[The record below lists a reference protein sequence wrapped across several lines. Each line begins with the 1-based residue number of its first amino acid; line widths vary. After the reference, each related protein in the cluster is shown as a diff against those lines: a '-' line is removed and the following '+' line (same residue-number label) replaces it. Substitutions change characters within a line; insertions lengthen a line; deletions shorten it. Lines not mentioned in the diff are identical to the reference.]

1 MSGHA
6 RRVATDTLTSYLR
19 YGVVIVVQL
28 ALVPYMIGHL
38 GDAGFGLWTLTFSVL
53 GFLSL
58 VDFGF
63 TTTVI
68 RFTAEARGAAHA
80 RGGLEAVDRRN
91 RMLSTMMAV
100 YLGLALLA
108 AAIVAGMTPVYAD
121 LFGIPETQRDAALPL
136 LWVLAARS
144 IAVSL
149 PFGMFRSI
157 LFGNG
162 RIGLVNL
169 VQAGGTL
176 LYAVSSVAALE
187 MGGGLIGLAW
197 ANLAAFAVEHV
208 VYVVAAF
215 ATTPDLRISV
225 RRFDRTLL
233 GSAVWISAAQFVVT
247 VSSLVLLRTDPI
259 IVNAFLPLTAV
270 ALYGVALKVAENA
283 LMLIKQGVNVL
294 GPLAAEMS
302 GAGRKDDVRALLI
315 TGARFALAP
324 AAGMAVASLALGR
337 EALSAWVGPDYGEA
351 AVVMTILMTSVA
363 LLVPQ
368 MVASGVFSMTG
379 HHRLTAWAAF
389 LSMTVN
395 LGASLLLVWWIGL
408 PGVALGTLTATAL
421 VDVCV
426 VVALVRHA
434 FGIGAVEYV
443 RGVFVP
449 SLLPA
454 LGAWAAMMGL
464 KAILPP
470 PNLAAVLAE
479 AAAGCL
485 VFAGLFVVLGM
496 TPQDRAVVRRI
507 LVRR

>member
-1 MSGHA
+1 MSGQA
-6 RRVATDTLTSYLR
+6 RRVATDTLTSYVR
-19 YGVVIVVQL
+19 YGVVILVQL

-38 GDAGFGLWTLTFSVL
+38 GDAGYGLWTLTFSVL

-63 TTTVI
+63 TTSVV
-68 RFTAEARGAAHA
+68 RFTAEARGSND
-80 RGGLEAVDRRN
+80 VDRRN
-91 RMLSTMMAV
+91 RMLSTVMAV

-108 AAIVAGMTPVYAD
+108 ALIVAGVSPFYAA
-121 LFGIPETQRDAALPL
+121 LFGIPEAQRDAALPL

-149 PFGMFRSI
+149 PFGMFRAI

-162 RIGLVNL
+162 RIGLMNL
-169 VQAGGTL
+169 LQAGGTL

-197 ANLAAFAVEHV
+197 ANLAAFAVENV
-208 VYVVAAF
+208 AYAVAAF
-215 ATTPDLRISV
+215 TTTPDLRISP
-225 RRFDRTLL
+225 RRFDRSML
-233 GSAVWISAAQFVVT
+233 GSAAWISAAQFVVT

-302 GAGRKDDVRALLI
+302 GAGRTSEVRTLLV

-324 AAGMAVASLALGR
+324 AAGMAVASLVLGR

-351 AVVMTILMTSVA
+351 ATVLAILMTSVA

-395 LGASLLLVWWIGL
+395 VAASLLLVWWIGL
-408 PGVALGTLTATAL
+408 PGVALGTLAATAL

-426 VVALVRHA
+426 VVGLVRRA
-434 FGIGAVEYV
+434 YGVGYIEYV

-449 SLLPA
+449 SMLPA
-454 LGAWAAMMGL
+454 LGAWLAMTGL
-464 KAILPP
+464 KTVLPP
-470 PNLAAVLAE
+470 TSLPAVLAE
-479 AAAGCL
+479 AVAGCL
-485 VFAGLFVVLGM
+485 VFAALFLALGL
-496 TPQDRAVVRRI
+496 TRQDRVVIRHILSRR
-507 LVRR
+507 R